1 MKNLTVIVVFASLT
15 AAASPAL
22 AWDEGAA
29 WYRAA
34 NADMPG
40 GSGIMGTGGAHDR
53 GITCRDCH
61 TDRIDAP
68 TLALQFTFTPALP
81 SSGGV
86 VSYAAGVR
94 YRVDVRLNNAALG
107 PPCGQYLVHTDGF
120 AASFEGANG
129 AAVGS
134 LETDSG
140 QTATNCPSA
149 AQVPVNNVWGPGTT
163 DLYSDCKVIFN
174 KPKPDISA
182 WSFYWT
188 APAGGTVRVFY
199 GGVDGDC
206 DMMSMGDAVVVG
218 SMTLKDPAMA
228 QLAPPPSPSS
238 PSSSPPWRLAS
249 ALSVVAIMGI
259 VLPIRRRRRKT
270 GWF

>member
-1 MKNLTVIVVFASLT
+1 
-15 AAASPAL
+15 
-22 AWDEGAA
+22 
-29 WYRAA
+29 
-34 NADMPG
+34 
-40 GSGIMGTGGAHDR
+40 MGTGGAHDD

-81 SSGGV
+81 STAGV
-86 VSYAAGVR
+86 TSYAAGTR
-94 YRVDVRLNNAALG
+94 YRVDVKLNNAALG

-120 AASFEGANG
+120 AASFEGTNG
-129 AAVGS
+129 AAVGL

-140 QTATNCPSA
+140 QTATNCPTA
-149 AQVPVNNVWGPGTT
+149 AQVPVNNVWGLGTT
-163 DLYSDCKVIFN
+163 DLYSDCQVIFN

-206 DMMSMGDAVVVG
+206 SMMSMKDAVVVG

-228 QLAPPPSPSS
+228 HACPGID
-238 PSSSPPWRLAS
+238 SSSGTLEPGQFPARLRLRLRLRNRSTYPTA
-249 ALSVVAIMGI
+249 G
-259 VLPIRRRRRKT
+259 PKRRR
-270 GWF
+270 